1 MAEASWRL
9 FYESD
14 LQSFWSLIVVPA
26 AFVAY
31 LLGSARARK
40 AAAASADARLLYAY
54 ALAFGIATIVD
65 PLCTGPMVEWLD
77 LGTGAT
83 SAVMIAFVLLGDF
96 RVFLLVFFLTRPDRR
111 LGRAAAEAALWTLG
125 VPIFAVGANAAVEW
139 LRPEIPGQRLWLI
152 YELCFLALAL
162 FLRAQVI
169 PRRAAG
175 SPPALLR
182 CLQRVLAYVAVYY
195 ALWATADVLILYGGI
210 DAGWLLRALPNQLY
224 YAFWVPFTYAI
235 LAGVLH
241 RPAVSRRSPPGESGA
256 PMTGDPRAPRSG
268 GGASPAC
275 PVAG

>member
-14 LQSFWSLIVVPA
+14 LQAFWSLIVAPA

-40 AAAASADARLLYAY
+40 ASAASADARLLYTY
-54 ALAFGIATIVD
+54 ALVFGIATIVD

-96 RVFLLVFFLTRPDRR
+96 RVFLLVFFLTRPDRSR
-111 LGRAAAEAALWTLG
+111 GRAAAEAALWTLG
-125 VPIFAVGANAAVEW
+125 VPVFAVGADAAVEW
-139 LRPEIPGQRLWLI
+139 LRPELAGQRLWLI

-162 FLRAQVI
+162 FLRAHVI

-175 SPPALLR
+175 SPPALLHR
-182 CLQRVLAYVAVYY
+182 LQRVLAYVAIYY
-195 ALWATADVLILYGGI
+195 ALWATADVLVLYGGI

-224 YAFWVPFTYAI
+224 YAFWVPFTYATLAPVLHPPRGPNPSPPI
-235 LAGVLH
+235 DADRAGGGVLAGH
-241 RPAVSRRSPPGESGA
+241 RLR
-256 PMTGDPRAPRSG
+256 
-268 GGASPAC
+268 
-275 PVAG
+275 

>member
-14 LQSFWSLIVVPA
+14 LQAFWSLIVAPA

-40 AAAASADARLLYAY
+40 ASAASADARLLYTY
-54 ALAFGIATIVD
+54 ALVFGIATIVD

-111 LGRAAAEAALWTLG
+111 LGRAAAEAALWTLV
-125 VPIFAVGANAAVEW
+125 VPIFAFTANALVEW
-139 LRPEIPGQRLWLI
+139 LRPELTAQRLWLI

-162 FLRAQVI
+162 FLRAHVI

-175 SPPALLR
+175 GPPALLR
-182 CLQRVLAYVAVYY
+182 RLQRVLAYVAIYY
-195 ALWATADVLILYGGI
+195 ALWATADVLVLYGGI

-224 YAFWVPFTYAI
+224 YAFWVPFTYATLAPVLHPPRGPNPSPPI
-235 LAGVLH
+235 DADRAGGGVLAGH
-241 RPAVSRRSPPGESGA
+241 RLR
-256 PMTGDPRAPRSG
+256 
-268 GGASPAC
+268 
-275 PVAG
+275 

>member
-14 LQSFWSLIVVPA
+14 LQAFWSLIVVPVL
-26 AFVAY
+26 FLAY

-40 AAAASADARLLYAY
+40 AAAASADGRFLYAY

-96 RVFLLVFFLTRPDRR
+96 RVFLLVFFLTRPERR
-111 LGRAAAEAALWTLG
+111 LGRTAAEAALWTLV
-125 VPIFAVGANAAVEW
+125 VPIFAGTTNALVEW
-139 LRPEIPGQRLWLI
+139 LRPELTAQRLWLI
-152 YELCFLALAL
+152 YELGFLALAL
-162 FLRAQVI
+162 FLRARVI
-169 PRRAAG
+169 PRRTAG

-182 CLQRVLAYVAVYY
+182 RIRSVLAYVAVYY
-195 ALWATADVLILYGGI
+195 ALWATADVLILYGGV

-224 YAFWVPFTYAI
+224 YAFWVPFTYAT
-235 LAGVLH
+235 LAHPL
-241 RPAVSRRSPPGESGA
+241 PGTTAE
-256 PMTGDPRAPRSG
+256 P
-268 GGASPAC
+268 
-275 PVAG
+275 

>member
-1 MAEASWRL
+1 MAETSWRL
-9 FYESD
+9 FYDSD
-14 LQSFWSLIVVPA
+14 LQAFWSLIVVPA

-31 LLGSARARK
+31 LVGSARARK
-40 AAAASADARLLYAY
+40 AAASADARFLYAY
-54 ALAFGIATIVD
+54 CLAFGIATIVD
-65 PLCTGPMVEWLD
+65 PLCTGPMLEWLD
-77 LGTGAT
+77 LGTGAA

-139 LRPEIPGQRLWLI
+139 LRPDLTGQRLWLI

-162 FLRAQVI
+162 FLRAHVI

-182 CLQRVLAYVAVYY
+182 RLRRVLAYVAVYY
-195 ALWATADVLILYGGI
+195 ALWATADVLIRYGGI

-224 YAFWVPFTYAI
+224 YAFWIPFAYAT
-235 LAGVLH
+235 LA
-241 RPAVSRRSPPGESGA
+241 PPLPGRTAE
-256 PMTGDPRAPRSG
+256 P
-268 GGASPAC
+268 
-275 PVAG
+275 